1 MGVIC
6 EQGEKIKIAYDC
18 VGKGIMEISTFDEVK
33 LESSLKK
40 YITEKDIKICEINE
54 VCYNYDPIDYK
65 KSAKELGIPDRAI
78 ITLKLKSAFHGKSLK
93 CL

>member
-6 EQGEKIKIAYDC
+6 VQGEKIKIAYDC
-18 VGKGIMEISTFDEVK
+18 VGKGKMEILTFDKVK

-40 YITEKDIKICEINE
+40 YISEKKINMGDIKE

-65 KSAKELGIPDRAI
+65 KSAKELGITQGAV
-78 ITLKLKSAFHGKSLK
+78 ITLKLKSDFSG
-93 CL
+93 